1 MAPIC
6 LFSGIGR
13 TDRIVELASFASSS
27 HGIAEYISCHGGSE
41 HPAITM
47 GDIIITQMLTEK
59 GTLVTLTH
67 DTTLPRPRSLDIEVQ
82 GSKGIWRGEFRKIY
96 IENVSPYETWEDDGR
111 YIDEFEHVS
120 WKKWGKE
127 AIKIDEHHR
136 GMDYIM
142 LKMLAEDMK
151 GTGVYPVNLN
161 DLASWTSVTPLSKSS
176 IKEKRIIKLG

>member
-1 MAPIC
+1 MF
-6 LFSGIGR
+6 LLMKHGR
-13 TDRIVELASFASSS
+13 MTADILTSSS
-27 HGIAEYISCHGGSE
+27 TFHG
-41 HPAITM
+41 
-47 GDIIITQMLTEK
+47 
-59 GTLVTLTH
+59 
-67 DTTLPRPRSLDIEVQ
+67 RN
-82 GSKGIWRGEFRKIY
+82 GE
-96 IENVSPYETWEDDGR
+96 
-111 YIDEFEHVS
+111 
-120 WKKWGKE
+120 KE